1 MKMQKANKNRSHT
14 HKDFLALIHR
24 TQGKLMFCVLVAS
37 TPLIILL
44 SFLHVTFRDILDW
57 TLILLQ
63 INCIHI
69 LF

>member
-1 MKMQKANKNRSHT
+1 
-14 HKDFLALIHR
+14 
-24 TQGKLMFCVLVAS
+24 MFCVLVAS

-44 SFLHVTFRDILDW
+44 SFLHVNCRDILDW

-63 INCIHI
+63 IHCIHI

>member
-1 MKMQKANKNRSHT
+1 
-14 HKDFLALIHR
+14 
-24 TQGKLMFCVLVAS
+24 MFCVLVAS